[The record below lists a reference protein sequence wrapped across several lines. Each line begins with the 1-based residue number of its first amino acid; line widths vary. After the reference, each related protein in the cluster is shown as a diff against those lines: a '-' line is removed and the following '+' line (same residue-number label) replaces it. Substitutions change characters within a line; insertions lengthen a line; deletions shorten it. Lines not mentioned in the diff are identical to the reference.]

1 MDGNGFQELQVWATH
16 FINEIINMQ
25 VWVLIPTCITDGYAS
40 YILQYWK
47 QGTLLLS
54 RKLIYTY
61 LLYLFSA
68 WYHII
73 TQLNLWSKNAAQVKG
88 YNIWKI
94 YWRFLSS

>member
-1 MDGNGFQELQVWATH
+1 
-16 FINEIINMQ
+16 MQ

-73 TQLNLWSKNAAQVKG
+73 TQLNL
-88 YNIWKI
+88 
-94 YWRFLSS
+94 